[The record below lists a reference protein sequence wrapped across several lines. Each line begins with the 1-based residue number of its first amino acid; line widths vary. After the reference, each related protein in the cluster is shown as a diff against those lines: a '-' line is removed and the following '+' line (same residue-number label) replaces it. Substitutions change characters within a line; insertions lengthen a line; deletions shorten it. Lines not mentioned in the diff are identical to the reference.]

1 MKIKDPVD
9 LNVMKKNLIWGF
21 TDFDGSDS
29 SVIARAELLDA
40 IPAMIKELEKRR
52 KADKFKPM
60 ECIKVGEHI
69 SIPVSSGSVIH
80 PKGVELTGR
89 LELFGFVSTD
99 QCSLILGRMDLEME
113 ELETIKGEIEELENK
128 RVLVILID
136 QETGEE

>member
-52 KADKFKPM
+52 KADKFKLM

-69 SIPVSSGSVIH
+69 KIPVSSGSVIH
-80 PKGVELTGR
+80 PKGVELLGR
-89 LELFGFVSTD
+89 LELFGFISD
-99 QCSLILGRMDLEME
+99 NQCSFVIGRMDSE
-113 ELETIKGEIEELENK
+113 EIQIVEHEIEKLEGK